1 MIELKG
7 LQPVWEKSI
16 IDFSKTTASLEVE
29 APTKRELVFECDKP
43 WEGDMHRYISI
54 IYDEI
59 FSIFK
64 PIINEVIVVA
74 ILLPKR
80 IPILLLN
87 VNILAF
93 FAPISWFL
101 GLFLEKSNIFLFFR
115 HLLLGEKSKTL

>member
-1 MIELKG
+1 M
-7 LQPVWEKSI
+7 
-16 IDFSKTTASLEVE
+16 
-29 APTKRELVFECDKP
+29 
-43 WEGDMHRYISI
+43 
-54 IYDEI
+54 YDEI

-93 FAPISWFL
+93 IRLIVSKITAELDWIIIVDRNPASM
-101 GLFLEKSNIFLFFR
+101 LFLVEEVNFNIFFFIVSKER
-115 HLLLGEKSKTL
+115 HDKL